1 MIRRSEGTHGRVARR
16 AGACVGIGACA
27 AALAAALTL
36 PLAGCSAG
44 AGAGSAAA
52 GSAAAGAT
60 SSQGS
65 SEAPTTTVVPDF
77 RDTDLGC
84 GWQPTG
90 SLELRYARR
99 FSVDYYEG
107 GYQLVCIADGSRY
120 LVVPEGASAPQGLAD
135 DIVCIQQPVGD
146 VYLAASD
153 SMCLFDALGETGR
166 VTVSGIRQ
174 EDWSIE
180 AAREAMA
187 SGAIAYGGK
196 YSAPDYDLLLSKG
209 VRLAVEST
217 MINHTPDVREKLQEL
232 GIPVLVEM
240 ASYEDE
246 PLGRTEWIK
255 LWGALLGQEE
265 RADEVFDEQA
275 RKAEA
280 ARSEDTGKTVAFFYI
295 NSNGAAVVRKPGDYV
310 TKMIQYAGGDY
321 VFQGLGDDSSA
332 RSTVTLEMER
342 FYEEARDADYVV
354 YNASIDG
361 GVSSVDELVQKNR
374 LLADFKAVREGNVW
388 CTTQDMYQQMTNTGS
403 IISDFHEM
411 LADPD
416 ATDLEYLH
424 RLG

>member
-1 MIRRSEGTHGRVARR
+1 MIRRSRRTHRPRAQR
-16 AGACVGIGACA
+16 AG
-27 AALAAALTL
+27 ALAAALAL
-36 PLAGCSAG
+36 ALAAPLAACASAAGSGSATGSGAATGSAG
-44 AGAGSAAA
+44 AQAGQGAAE
-52 GSAAAGAT
+52 AT
-60 SSQGS
+60 
-65 SEAPTTTVVPDF
+65 PTTTVVPDF

-90 SLELRYARR
+90 SLELDYAKR

-107 GYQLVCIADGSRY
+107 GYQLICIADGSRY
-120 LVVPEGASAPQGLAD
+120 LVVPEGASAPEGLAA
-135 DIVCIQQPVGD
+135 DITCIQQPVGD

-187 SGAIAYGGK
+187 TGAIVYGGK
-196 YSAPDYDLLLSKG
+196 YGAPDYDLLLSKG

-217 MINHTPDVREKLQEL
+217 MVNHTPDVREKLQEL

-255 LWGALLGQEE
+255 LWGSLLGQQA
-265 RADEVFDEQA
+265 RASELFDEQV
-275 RKAEA
+275 RLAEA
-280 ARSEDTGKTVAFFYI
+280 ARSEDTGKTVAFFYV
-295 NSNGAAVVRKPGDYV
+295 NSNGSAVVRKPGDYV

-321 VFQGLGDDSSA
+321 AFSGLEDDGTA

-342 FYEEARDADYVV
+342 FYEGAHDADYIV

-361 GVSSVDELVQKNR
+361 GVSSVDELVEKNR

-388 CTTQDMYQQMTNTGS
+388 CTSQDMYQQMTDTGA

-411 LADPD
+411 LCDPA